1 MRERTPS
8 GQESNIGAE
17 AKWLT
22 LRIQCATLC
31 DIILNGG
38 LSMTTPTKTLR
49 LRAGLR
55 AEIDRIA
62 RRSRRTFSDV
72 TQDLIEE
79 ALRMREC
86 PGVYFADE
94 PGGREAKVA
103 GSGLGV
109 WEIIRDYLATERDER
124 ALRKSLPQL
133 SAAQVKAC
141 LLYYR
146 RYPQEIDAQI
156 RENAALTRD
165 AVQARYPGLVSSA

>member
-1 MRERTPS
+1 
-8 GQESNIGAE
+8 
-17 AKWLT
+17 
-22 LRIQCATLC
+22 
-31 DIILNGG
+31 
-38 LSMTTPTKTLR
+38 MTTPTKTLR
-49 LRAGLR
+49 LRPQLR

-62 RRSRRTFSDV
+62 RRSRRTFSAV

-86 PGVYFADE
+86 PGIYFADE

-109 WEIIRDYLATERDER
+109 WEVLRDYLAAGRDER

-146 RYPQEIDAQI
+146 RYPQEIDAEI
-156 RENAALTRD
+156 RENAALTHR
-165 AVQARYPGLVSSA
+165 VIQTRFRGLVSPA

>member
-1 MRERTPS
+1 
-8 GQESNIGAE
+8 
-17 AKWLT
+17 
-22 LRIQCATLC
+22 
-31 DIILNGG
+31 
-38 LSMTTPTKTLR
+38 MTTPTKTLR
-49 LRAGLR
+49 LRPQLR

-62 RRSRRTFSDV
+62 RRSRRTFSAV

-86 PGVYFADE
+86 PGIYFADE
-94 PGGREAKVA
+94 PGGREAKVG

-109 WEIIRDYLATERDER
+109 WEVLRDYLAAGRDER

-146 RYPQEIDAQI
+146 RYPQEIDAEI
-156 RENAALTRD
+156 LENAALTRV
-165 AVQARYPGLVSSA
+165 AIQTKLGGLVSSA